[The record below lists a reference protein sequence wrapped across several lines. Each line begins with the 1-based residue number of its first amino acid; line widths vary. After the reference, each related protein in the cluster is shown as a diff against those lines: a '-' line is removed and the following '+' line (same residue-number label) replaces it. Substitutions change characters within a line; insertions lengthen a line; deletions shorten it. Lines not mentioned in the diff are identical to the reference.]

1 MLRWALLIF
10 CNEHLGMANF
20 ENRDIMSVKQL
31 EKEVLSEAWLLN
43 YFELSSH
50 VSLTSERQPSRRS
63 CKRED
68 INQMR
73 SPSFLNILE
82 PRLAVLASGNLHDS
96 D

>member
-1 MLRWALLIF
+1 
-10 CNEHLGMANF
+10 MANF

-50 VSLTSERQPSRRS
+50 VSLTLSERQPSSRS

-68 INQMR
+68 IMI
-73 SPSFLNILE
+73 SPSFLNMLE
-82 PRLAVLASGNLHDS
+82 PQLAVLASGNLHDS